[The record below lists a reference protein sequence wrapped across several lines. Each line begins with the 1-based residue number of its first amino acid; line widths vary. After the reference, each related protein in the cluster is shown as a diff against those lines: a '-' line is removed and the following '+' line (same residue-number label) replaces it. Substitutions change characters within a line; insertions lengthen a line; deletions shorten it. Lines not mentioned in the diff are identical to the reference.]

1 MPVASS
7 SLRRLSRALLWCAGL
22 LLLLAVWQWQQA
34 IQAGARLAAHTRA
47 ANLPPL
53 PLAEVEQGT
62 HPQGQRVWLT
72 VRDGGRTVRLAN
84 ARLQGRDGVREWQ
97 PVQLLDGSWVVID
110 RGWLA
115 RPAPLL
121 QLPLPAGRLTG
132 RWVAR
137 PSQPEGMRV
146 RVGLSGE
153 VDALDWA
160 ALARQLPGPLRDGLV
175 VLDPALRPY
184 SNWPVLP
191 VLHPARYQRRALLA
205 LGLAVCCLLLSGLI
219 WRKQLCATGLPR

>member
-1 MPVASS
+1 MP
-7 SLRRLSRALLWCAGL
+7 LSGLITRTWHLLAWLAVILLLW
-22 LLLLAVWQWQQA
+22 AVWQWQQGM
-34 IQAGARLAAHTRA
+34 QASSQLAMYARA
-47 ANLPPL
+47 ANLPPQA
-53 PLAEVEQGT
+53 LAEVELGA

-72 VRDGGRTVRLAN
+72 LREGGKTVRLAN
-84 ARLQGRDGVREWQ
+84 ARLQGQDGVREWQ

-132 RWVAR
+132 RWVGR
-137 PSQPEGMRV
+137 PSQPEGMRI

-184 SNWPVLP
+184 ASWPVT
-191 VLHPARYQRRALLA
+191 PALNPGRHYRQAAWSLAAALLS
-205 LGLAVCCLLLSGLI
+205 LLLWWG
-219 WRKQLCATGLPR
+219 WPRHHR

>member
-1 MPVASS
+1 MPLPGLKTRPRHLPAWLAVT
-7 SLRRLSRALLWCAGL
+7 LLLWAL
-22 LLLLAVWQWQQA
+22 WQWQQGM
-34 IQAGARLAAHTRA
+34 QATSQLAMYARA
-47 ANLPPL
+47 ANLPPQA
-53 PLAEVEQGT
+53 LAEVELGT

-72 VRDGGRTVRLAN
+72 LREGGKTVRLAN
-84 ARLQGRDGVREWQ
+84 ARLQGQDGVREWQ

-132 RWVAR
+132 RWVVR
-137 PSQPEGMRV
+137 PSQPEGMRI

-175 VLDPALRPY
+175 VLDPVLRPY
-184 SNWPVLP
+184 ASWPVT
-191 VLHPARYQRRALLA
+191 PALNPDQHYRRAAWSLAAALLS
-205 LGLAVCCLLLSGLI
+205 LLLW
-219 WRKQLCATGLPR
+219 WRWPRRQR

>member
-1 MPVASS
+1 MPKTVSPL
-7 SLRRLSRALLWCAGL
+7 LRIARALLWLAL
-22 LLLLAVWQWQQA
+22 LLLLSALWQWQQGV
-34 IQAGARLAAHTRA
+34 QAGAQLAALSRA

-53 PLAEVEQGT
+53 ALAEVEQGA

-72 VRDGGRTVRLAN
+72 VRDSGKTVRLAG
-84 ARLQGRDGVREWQ
+84 ARLQQQDGIREWQ

-115 RPAPLL
+115 RPAPML

-137 PSQPEGMRV
+137 PHPPEGMRV

-153 VDALDWA
+153 VDALDWS
-160 ALARQLPGPLRDGLV
+160 ALARQLPGRLREGLV

-184 SNWPVLP
+184 RSWSVLP
-191 VLHPARYQRRALLA
+191 ALDPVAYYRHGSGLLGAA
-205 LGLAVCCLLLSGLI
+205 LVCLLLSRLLRRVPG
-219 WRKQLCATGLPR
+219 